1 MECVFLKRPSLYL
14 RGEPDHKASRA
25 VILALCNNV
34 QSYKQGLDSEGN
46 MGHLAILCS
55 SVIFCK

>member
-1 MECVFLKRPSLYL
+1 MEGVFLKRPSLYL

-34 QSYKQGLDSEGN
+34 QLVLQTGT
-46 MGHLAILCS
+46 
-55 SVIFCK
+55 